1 MKQMLNI
8 SIYAL
13 TLTSI
18 LFSQSLTGN
27 YQVDYINVDYTW
39 VIRPPDAS
47 TDLAPIL
54 SDPSNPFNA
63 HGGYDFTVSWPSSS
77 NPIFSYPIA
86 SFATGDTARTLAVP
100 LWGLLQLAGF
110 PFGWISM
117 NVDFNDDGT
126 FHINDASN
134 DFFNGDGTDGIDPP
148 PFYRHGSNYP
158 TTVTADCVTGQEVL
172 PVNED

>member
-13 TLTSI
+13 TLPSI

-54 SDPSNPFNA
+54 LLLGNKLNYFDEAAVFGLNILNNL
-63 HGGYDFTVSWPSSS
+63 VS
-77 NPIFSYPIA
+77 
-86 SFATGDTARTLAVP
+86 
-100 LWGLLQLAGF
+100 
-110 PFGWISM
+110 
-117 NVDFNDDGT
+117 
-126 FHINDASN
+126 
-134 DFFNGDGTDGIDPP
+134 
-148 PFYRHGSNYP
+148 GS
-158 TTVTADCVTGQEVL
+158 
-172 PVNED
+172 